1 MSNPLKSTD
10 TPHPAHYGGPRL
22 GDTLLA
28 VLAGTGKDIDN
39 LTPDD
44 LSPFENLHIRGRAA
58 TRDLTRLAG
67 LRPEDWVLHI
77 GCGIGGPARTLA
89 VEYGCRVTGL
99 DVTESYVEAGRV
111 LTGRVGLNETVSLQ
125 VGNALDLPFDE
136 GSFDVVWMQHVGMYV
151 GDKGRLYREARR
163 VLRPGG
169 RLALHEIV
177 AGSVS
182 PPHYPVPWASDPSF
196 SHLVS
201 PGRLRTTLGE
211 SGFLQTEWQD
221 DTPKCIDW
229 ARKPL
234 DNGGPRGLPHAL
246 DALLGP
252 DYRER
257 IENVRRN
264 LIEGRIEVVQAV
276 YTTV

>member
-1 MSNPLKSTD
+1 MSNSPKSTD

-58 TRDLTRLAG
+58 TRDLAQLAG

-89 VEYGCRVTGL
+89 VEYGCHVTGIDL
-99 DVTESYVEAGRV
+99 TESYVEAGRV
-111 LTGRVGLNETVSLQ
+111 LTERVGLNETVSLQ

-182 PPHYPVPWASDPSF
+182 PPHYPVPWASGPSTSF
-196 SHLVS
+196 LVS
-201 PGRLRTTLGE
+201 PDRLRETLAE
-211 SGFLQTEWQD
+211 SGFLQVVWEE
-221 DTPKCIDW
+221 DTSKCIEW
-229 ARKPL
+229 ARRPL
-234 DNGGPRGLPHAL
+234 GSGDSSELSATLG
-246 DALLGP
+246 ALLGP

-257 IENVRRN
+257 IENIRRN
-264 LIEGRIEVVQAV
+264 LIERRIEVVQAV
-276 YTTV
+276 YTTS